1 MAKREQEAL
10 RPIYVKIKLMLSR
23 AFALRSE
30 NSRIAASSTFLQ
42 NMFIDHYVTALSP
55 IFRISA
61 YGHKMNLFL
70 TMTSSANSQE

>member
-55 IFRISA
+55 IF
-61 YGHKMNLFL
+61 
-70 TMTSSANSQE
+70 